1 VKAMKWNFESARIKN
16 IEVSDKYII

>member
-1 VKAMKWNFESARIKN
+1 VKAMKWTFESARITN